1 MVSRRTGVSRDSPRT
16 VPSTVQQDYPLDRM
30 STVRTGGEAEYFAR
44 AGSGVQLK
52 ELLAWAKTIDVEVA
66 VVGSGSNLLIADE
79 GVSGLVVKLDR
90 KLALIK
96 HEGERLTCGGG
107 ARLPSVAARAAQAG
121 LTGIEFGVNIP
132 GTVGGAVRMNA
143 NAYGG
148 ELAKALEWVEIVT
161 AEGAQ
166 RRVPTEL
173 GFAYRH
179 SNLSAGE
186 IVARA
191 SFVLTPER
199 TATVKA
205 TLAEMRERRHAA
217 QPQGIKTFGS
227 TFKNPEES
235 VGPTEA
241 GRHSPS
247 TDSVDTRFARVPE
260 SASIPVS
267 ASKGRSA
274 GLLLAEAG
282 CNGLTIGGA
291 RFAEKHA
298 NFIENT
304 GSATTADVIA
314 VMAEGRRRVK
324 ERFGVEL
331 EPEVQTLGPVCFPW

>member
-1 MVSRRTGVSRDSPRT
+1 MVSRGTDVSRDSPKT
-16 VPSTVQQDYPLDRM
+16 VPSIVQQDYPLDRM

-44 AGSGVQLK
+44 VGSAAQLK
-52 ELLAWAKTIDVEVA
+52 ELLAWAKTIGVEVA

-121 LTGIEFGVNIP
+121 LSGIEFGVNIP

-161 AEGAQ
+161 AAGTE
-166 RRVPTEL
+166 RRAPAEL
-173 GFAYRH
+173 GFGYRR
-179 SNLSAGE
+179 SNLGAGE

-191 SFVLTPER
+191 SFVLTPAE
-199 TATVKA
+199 TAKVKA

-227 TFKNPEES
+227 TFKNP
-235 VGPTEA
+235 
-241 GRHSPS
+241 
-247 TDSVDTRFARVPE
+247 DDTRAE
-260 SASIPVS
+260 
-267 ASKGRSA
+267 GRSA

-282 CNGLTIGGA
+282 CNGLTVGGA

-304 GSATTADVIA
+304 GSASTADVIA

-331 EPEVQTLGPVCFPW
+331 EAEVQTLGDVRFPW

>member
-1 MVSRRTGVSRDSPRT
+1 VSRDSPT
-16 VPSTVQQDYPLDRM
+16 TMPSIVQRDHPLDRM
-30 STVRTGGEAEYFAR
+30 ATVRTGGEAEYFAR
-44 AGSGVQLK
+44 AGSGAQLK
-52 ELLAWAKTIDVEVA
+52 ELLAWAKTVGVEVA
-66 VVGSGSNLLIADE
+66 IVGSGSNLLIADE
-79 GVSGLVVKLDR
+79 GVRGLVMKLDR

-96 HEGERLTCGGG
+96 HEGERLMCGGG

-121 LTGIEFGVNIP
+121 LSGIEFGVNIP

-161 AEGAQ
+161 AAGTE
-166 RRVPTEL
+166 RRAPAEL
-173 GFAYRH
+173 GFGYRH

-191 SFVLTPER
+191 SFVLTPAE
-199 TATVKA
+199 TAKVKA

-227 TFKNPEES
+227 TFKNPE
-235 VGPTEA
+235 
-241 GRHSPS
+241 
-247 TDSVDTRFARVPE
+247 DARAE
-260 SASIPVS
+260 
-267 ASKGRSA
+267 GRSA

-282 CNGLTIGGA
+282 CNGLTVGGA

-314 VMAEGRRRVK
+314 VMAEGRRRVN

-331 EPEVQTLGPVCFPW
+331 EAEVQTLGDVRFPW

>member
-1 MVSRRTGVSRDSPRT
+1 MSRDSPT
-16 VPSTVQQDYPLDRM
+16 TAPSIVQRDFSLHRM
-30 STVRTGGEAEYFAR
+30 ATVRTGGEAEYFAR
-44 AGSGVQLK
+44 AGSGAQLR
-52 ELLAWAKTIDVEVA
+52 ELLGWARSIAAPVA
-66 VVGSGSNLLIADE
+66 VVGSGSNLLIADD
-79 GVSGLVVKLDR
+79 GVRGLVVKLDR

-96 HEGERLTCGGG
+96 HEGERIVCGGG

-121 LTGIEFGVNIP
+121 LSGIEFGVNIP

-148 ELAKALEWVEIVT
+148 ELAKALEWVEVMT
-161 AEGAQ
+161 AEGAE
-166 RRVPTEL
+166 RRTPAEL
-173 GFAYRH
+173 GFGYRR
-179 SNLSAGE
+179 SNLAAGE

-191 SFVLTPER
+191 SFVLVPAR

-227 TFKNPEES
+227 TFKNPEGW
-235 VGPTEA
+235 VGLD
-241 GRHSPS
+241 G
-247 TDSVDTRFARVPE
+247 
-260 SASIPVS
+260 
-267 ASKGRSA
+267 KGRSA

-304 GSATTADVIA
+304 GSASTADVIA

-331 EPEVQTLGPVCFPW
+331 EPEVQTLGEVRFPW